1 MTELAPIEFVIPG
14 TPRPKSNQKVIAKR
28 PDGSWKV
35 MNDER
40 TRVAENDFAAQAAV
54 HAPRTPWESPVRLEI
69 EYVFQIPWS
78 WPDWQKVAAL
88 RGEYRHVTRADC
100 ENLTKLA
107 KDAMQGLFFKND
119 AQVCEEHAQKSYGM
133 DEETRVRLI
142 PLPQAKK
149 PIGAKNTKDLSEIE
163 ARAIY
168 EARRHVR

>member
-1 MTELAPIEFVIPG
+1 VTDLQPITFVVLG

-40 TRVAENDFAAQAAV
+40 TRKAENDFASQAGA
-54 HAPRTPWESPVRLEI
+54 HAPRTPWECPVRLEI

-88 RGEYRHVTRADC
+88 QGEYKHVTRNDV
-100 ENLTKLA
+100 ENCTKLA

-119 AQVCEEHAQKSYGM
+119 AQVCEEHASKSYGM
-133 DEETRVRLI
+133 DEETRVLLI
-142 PLPQAKK
+142 PLAQAKK
-149 PIGAKNTKDLSEIE
+149 PIGAKNTKDLTEIE
-163 ARAIY
+163 ARVLY
-168 EARRHVR
+168 ETHRPK